1 MASAFPGGLDSFT
14 NPTATDT
21 LDSATVPHADQH
33 SNANDAIEAI
43 ESTLGVNPQGGSATV
58 VARLGA
64 LDTTVAGKAGLS
76 LSNVFTVGAQ
86 AIRTGADAVKGLII
100 QRFSA
105 TQSANLLSILQSDGS
120 TEIARIRPNGQIGV
134 GSSSS
139 TAATNSLLGLDHS
152 YAGDQRSI
160 AIKQIA
166 SPTQDVIQV
175 QPNSSTTP
183 IFKVDSAGAI
193 TASNVTDSALNVAGI
208 VTNTSAGLL
217 GTVAT
222 VPVTSGGTGVTTSTG
237 TGNTVRSASP
247 TLTGVPTTPT
257 AAVGTNNFQ
266 IASTAFVIGQ
276 ASATTPAMDSTAAVG
291 TSTRYARADHV
302 HPSDTAKVDTTDS
315 RLTDARTPT
324 AHASTHGVAGS
335 DPVTVASSQVTGLAT
350 SATTDTTN
358 ADNIT
363 SGTLAAARVA
373 TLNQDTTGNAATATT
388 ATTAGN
394 LSGTQTQKHVY
405 AAPNATNGTAS
416 FRALVASDLPSASTS
431 AAGVVQLTDSVA
443 STSVTTAATPK
454 NVKTANDAAIAA
466 QATASNALGIANAA
480 LPLDGS
486 LSMTGTLDMF
496 GQSILNANDIETTT
510 LTVNGPTTNAQI
522 SNSGNSSA
530 VVTFPSNSGKL
541 VGTNDTNVVTSNM
554 ILDGTILDADINA
567 SAAIAATKISG
578 TAYTVTRKKIDDYAL
593 ASSLDTA
600 PRILVNATRSLSNGV
615 VYYALFTPAENF
627 TMTNFSIYCTTA
639 GTDVGGTSVRRMGL
653 YTASGTNN
661 TTMTLVAR
669 TASDATLGNTVST
682 IYTRALNT
690 TGGYPSTYSLTA
702 GTTYAFAMMAYN
714 TGGTF
719 GIPSFAGIQ
728 DQYPQ
733 LTPYRV
739 LSTSSQTDLPASVTA
754 TSGGVASAVFSR
766 LT

>member
-1 MASAFPGGLDSFT
+1 MASSFPGGLDSFT

-33 SNANDAIEAI
+33 ANANDAIEAI
-43 ESTLGVNPQGGSATV
+43 ESTLGVNPQGSSATV
-58 VARLGA
+58 VARLTT
-64 LDTTVAGKAGLS
+64 LDSTVAGKAGLS

-100 QRFSA
+100 QRFSV

-120 TEIARIRPNGQIGV
+120 TEIARIRPNGQVGV

-139 TAATNSLLGLDHS
+139 TAATNSLLGLDHT
-152 YAGDQRSI
+152 YTGDQRSI

-175 QPNSSTTP
+175 QPNASTTP
-183 IFKVDSAGAI
+183 IFKVDSAGAV
-193 TASNVTDSALNVAGI
+193 TASNITDSALTVAGI

-247 TLTGVPTTPT
+247 TFTGVPIAPT

-335 DPVTVASSQVTGLAT
+335 DPVTVDSSQVTGLAT

-363 SGTLAAARVA
+363 SGTLPNARLVA
-373 TLNQDTTGNAATATT
+373 VPNSSLANSSVTVNGSAISLGGSATVTAVPSGSAGGDLTGTFPNPTLATAG
-388 ATTAGN
+388 TAGTYTKVTTDSKGRVT
-394 LSGTQTQKHVY
+394 SGTTL
-405 AAPNATNGTAS
+405 S
-416 FRALVASDLPSASTS
+416 ASDIPT
-431 AAGVVQLTDSVA
+431 
-443 STSVTTAATPK
+443 
-454 NVKTANDAAIAA
+454 
-466 QATASNALGIANAA
+466 
-480 LPLDGS
+480 
-486 LSMTGTLDMF
+486 
-496 GQSILNANDIETTT
+496 IETT
-510 LTVNGPTTNAQI
+510 Q
-522 SNSGNSSA
+522 
-530 VVTFPSNSGKL
+530 VT
-541 VGTNDTNVVTSNM
+541 
-554 ILDGTILDADINA
+554 
-567 SAAIAATKISG
+567 G

-600 PRILVNATRSLSNGV
+600 PRILVNASRNLSNGV
-615 VYYALFTPAENF
+615 VYYSLFTPTENF
-627 TMTNFSIYCTTA
+627 TMTNFSVYCTAA
-639 GTDVGGTSVRRMGL
+639 GTDSGGTTVRRMGL
-653 YTASGTNN
+653 YTATGTNN

-669 TASDATLGNTVST
+669 TAADATLGNTVST

-702 GTTYAFAMMAYN
+702 GITYAFAIMAYN

-728 DQYPQ
+728 DQFPQ
-733 LTPYRV
+733 LTPYRI
-739 LSTSSQTDLPASVTA
+739 LTNSAQTDLPASSTA
-754 TSGGVASAVFSR
+754 QSIGVASAVFSR

>member
-1 MASAFPGGLDSFT
+1 MASSFPGGLDSFT

-43 ESTLGVNPQGGSATV
+43 ESTLGVNPQGSSATV
-58 VARLGA
+58 VARLTT
-64 LDTTVAGKAGLS
+64 LDSTVAGKAGLS

-100 QRFSA
+100 QRFSV

-120 TEIARIRPNGQIGV
+120 TEIARIRPNGQVGV

-139 TAATNSLLGLDHS
+139 TAATNSLLGLDHT
-152 YAGDQRSI
+152 YTGDQRSI

-175 QPNSSTTP
+175 QPNASTTP
-183 IFKVDSAGAI
+183 IFKVDSAGAV
-193 TASNVTDSALNVAGI
+193 TASNITDSALTVAGI

-247 TLTGVPTTPT
+247 TFTGVPIAPT

-335 DPVTVASSQVTGLAT
+335 DPVTVDSSQVTGLAT

-363 SGTLAAARVA
+363 SGTLPNARLVA
-373 TLNQDTTGNAATATT
+373 VPNSSLANSSVTVNGSAISLGGSATVTAVPSGSAGGDLTGTFPNPTLATAG
-388 ATTAGN
+388 TAGTYTKVTTDSKGRVT
-394 LSGTQTQKHVY
+394 SGTTL
-405 AAPNATNGTAS
+405 S
-416 FRALVASDLPSASTS
+416 ASDIPT
-431 AAGVVQLTDSVA
+431 
-443 STSVTTAATPK
+443 
-454 NVKTANDAAIAA
+454 
-466 QATASNALGIANAA
+466 
-480 LPLDGS
+480 
-486 LSMTGTLDMF
+486 
-496 GQSILNANDIETTT
+496 IETT
-510 LTVNGPTTNAQI
+510 Q
-522 SNSGNSSA
+522 
-530 VVTFPSNSGKL
+530 VT
-541 VGTNDTNVVTSNM
+541 
-554 ILDGTILDADINA
+554 
-567 SAAIAATKISG
+567 G

-600 PRILVNATRSLSNGV
+600 PRILVNASRNLSNGV
-615 VYYALFTPAENF
+615 VYYSLFTPTENF
-627 TMTNFSIYCTTA
+627 TMTNFSVYCTAA
-639 GTDVGGTSVRRMGL
+639 GTDSGGTTVRRMGL
-653 YTASGTNN
+653 YTATGTNN

-702 GTTYAFAMMAYN
+702 GITYAFAIMAYN

-728 DQYPQ
+728 DQFPQ
-733 LTPYRV
+733 LTPYRI
-739 LSTSSQTDLPASVTA
+739 LTNSAQTDLPASSTA
-754 TSGGVASAVFSR
+754 QSIGVASAVFSR